1 MCRFGDS
8 SQARRL
14 SPSII
19 FLDEFDAL
27 GCHRS
32 QNVNHHAESNV
43 VSTLLALIDGL
54 DDRGLVFVIAATNRL
69 DAIDP
74 AFRRAGRFDVEIPF
88 ELPNQ
93 EVHFYFL
100 DKQLKY
106 LKQPRGR
113 GRAMQDYYY
122 WGC

>member
-1 MCRFGDS
+1 M
-8 SQARRL
+8 
-14 SPSII
+14 
-19 FLDEFDAL
+19 
-27 GCHRS
+27 
-32 QNVNHHAESNV
+32 
-43 VSTLLALIDGL
+43 
-54 DDRGLVFVIAATNRL
+54 FVIAATNRL

-113 GRAMQDYYY
+113 GKAMQDYYY